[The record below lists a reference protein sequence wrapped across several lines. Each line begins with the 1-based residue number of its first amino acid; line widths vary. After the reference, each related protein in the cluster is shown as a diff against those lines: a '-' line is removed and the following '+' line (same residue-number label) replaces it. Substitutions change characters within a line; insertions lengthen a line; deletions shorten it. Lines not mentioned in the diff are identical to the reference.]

1 MLASSDGSGVA
12 DTYTYSPANELLSIT
27 SSLNNST
34 NPANLVSNVQ
44 NGPFGPTSWH
54 LGNNF
59 NALRQYD
66 QLGRV
71 EAEFICNGP
80 AQPSC
85 QGGSPIYY
93 YSVGWTGPYAI
104 GSCDYI
110 LNDCSNYGYDQMGRL
125 ISSTVSL
132 GASNNYTWTYDR
144 WGNRWAQTGGYSY
157 NPTFNTANNQISSV
171 GSTGYVYDAAGNL
184 IADGTHSY
192 TYDAEGNLTQVDNGS
207 TASYSYDSLN
217 HRIATNEGG
226 TAKEFVFNPMGQRIS
241 IWQPIQGALGTQIQG
256 QTYWGATPVEFY
268 QNGQAHYQHQDWL
281 GTERMRT
288 AYSSTYNGG
297 VEGTY
302 TSLPFGDALTTTSGT
317 DLDPSH
323 FAGLDHD
330 YSSDTDHAQFRQYAN
345 VAGRWMSP
353 DPYGGSYDFTNPQS
367 MNRYSYVFNSP
378 LSFIDRLGLACALTY
393 VTDWEQYGVIDSE
406 GYISFVWEDNG
417 SDQYVCTPDA
427 QGSVGGGGRGGGGG
441 GGGVGAQT
449 PQTPCAVPPGN
460 HLSAG
465 VSTSVATV
473 NPSTSGGG
481 GVWGGNQQSFGN
493 SAPNNYSYSGAGLGL
508 DVGASM
514 QQVVAWGSG
523 PWTGTFNQWSFSA
536 GSVSGSIFWTPGK
549 GGWTGASLGFGLGLP
564 GLAREKTNYTCKP
577 GSGSVS
583 GPA

>member
-1 MLASSDGSGVA
+1 VA

-192 TYDAEGNLTQVDNGS
+192 TYDAEGNLTKVDNGN

-217 HRIATNEGG
+217 QRIATTEGS
-226 TAKEFVFNPMGQRIS
+226 TQKEFVFNPAGQRIS
-241 IWQPIQGALGTQIQG
+241 IWQPVQGALGTQIQG
-256 QTYWGATPVEFY
+256 QTYWGGVPVEFY
-268 QNGQAHYQHQDWL
+268 KNGQAHFQHQDWL
-281 GTERMRT
+281 GTERTRT
-288 AYSSTYNGG
+288 SYNGG

-317 DLDPSH
+317 DLDPYH
-323 FAGLDHD
+323 YAGLDHD

-345 VAGRWMSP
+345 IAGRWMSP
-353 DPYGGSYDFTNPQS
+353 DVFRGSYDFANPQS
-367 MNRYSYVFNSP
+367 LDRYTYALNQP
-378 LSFIDRLGLACALTY
+378 LALTDPSGMDPVCSIDPLTGLLECTSY
-393 VTDWEQYGVIDSE
+393 YDGGDDIGGFPLAESDGGGEYIPCPASPTQGKCVNTMPILLSTTFGGSKPKNWPLDPNSQECKDLANKIQRLANTIADKENKIATNPWQLPEFAPPGSPPSESVQGHRDLLQNYIQALADNTKLYNDKCGGGQSSSGSGATSPSSVASGSPSSSTTKKVIITAGVIT
-406 GYISFVWEDNG
+406 V
-417 SDQYVCTPDA
+417 V
-427 QGSVGGGGRGGGGG
+427 VGT
-441 GGGVGAQT
+441 VILC
-449 PQTPCAVPPGN
+449 PECLAV
-460 HLSAG
+460 
-465 VSTSVATV
+465 
-473 NPSTSGGG
+473 
-481 GVWGGNQQSFGN
+481 
-493 SAPNNYSYSGAGLGL
+493 APL
-508 DVGASM
+508 
-514 QQVVAWGSG
+514 
-523 PWTGTFNQWSFSA
+523 
-536 GSVSGSIFWTPGK
+536 
-549 GGWTGASLGFGLGLP
+549 
-564 GLAREKTNYTCKP
+564 LAP
-577 GSGSVS
+577 
-583 GPA
+583 